1 MDEVFANQEIVLGPL
16 AVYELTIKSL
26 RKEFKSGIEDNRA
39 PGTISIVDFY
49 VENITQVE
57 WFMGYGLTPEI
68 AFHAAI
74 RKGFLEVVSWF
85 LTTYAWPEPLVT
97 TVDFMN
103 IAAKHGQL
111 GVIKVLHVHGCPWD
125 YRTIKLAADGGHLE
139 CLRHLRYLRWFS
151 QPGGSRITHSSTPMP
166 PFSK

>member
-26 RKEFKSGIEDNRA
+26 RKEFKYGIEDNRG
-39 PGTISIVDFY
+39 PGTRSIVDFY

-74 RKGFLEVVSWF
+74 RKGFLGVVSWF

-111 GVIKVLHVHGCPWD
+111 GVIKVLYEHGCPCD
-125 YRTIKLAADGGHLE
+125 ERTCKLAADGGHLE
-139 CLRHLRYLRWFS
+139 CLKHLRYLMWFKGTRFFAHYRMS
-151 QPGGSRITHSSTPMP
+151 PH
-166 PFSK
+166 